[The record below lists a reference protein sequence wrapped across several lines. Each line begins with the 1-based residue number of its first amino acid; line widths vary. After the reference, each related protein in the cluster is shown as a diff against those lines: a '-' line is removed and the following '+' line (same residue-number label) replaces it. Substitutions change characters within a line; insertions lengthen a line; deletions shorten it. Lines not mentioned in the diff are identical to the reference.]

1 MRLVGDKSTLHDQLG
16 VLHVRLQLAP
26 FIIGVCRCRKNWDNQ
41 LVAAYWV
48 TVGQQATPAA
58 D

>member
-26 FIIGVCRCRKNWDNQ
+26 SIIGACRFRKNW
-41 LVAAYWV
+41 
-48 TVGQQATPAA
+48 G
-58 D
+58 